1 MARPDPLEILR
12 VTFITRI
19 HFSAE
24 FLSLVVAWIGA
35 SLSAHVCTWRSN
47 QEVGLVPFSS
57 DTQAVAV

>member
-24 FLSLVVAWIGA
+24 VLLLVVAWIGT
-35 SLSAHVCTWRSN
+35 SLSAHVCTWGSN
-47 QEVGLVPFSS
+47 QEVGLVPFSPG
-57 DTQAVAV
+57 TQAVTV